1 MLCDV
6 IIGNTVQFEQHYI
19 YYLRQFGNFILL
31 LFTCSDTKY
40 DQEGLKSVGQLSYT
54 SVPVEKILRIIT
66 TTLILV
72 PLFG

>member
-6 IIGNTVQFEQHYI
+6 TIDNTVQFEQHYI
-19 YYLRQFGNFILL
+19 HYLRHFGNFILL
-31 LFTCSDTKY
+31 FFTSSDTKY

-54 SVPVEKILRIIT
+54 SVFVEKILRIIT
-66 TTLILV
+66 TKLILA